1 MQERRSQFL
10 INKPLQLRYMAYV
23 TIALLVVASIAIFS
37 FYFGIWGGVLDA
49 FSDAKFREDL
59 LTATR
64 LSQYESARLSPK
76 TNMPMSL
83 AFFDQA
89 EKLTSRQ
96 REVFKTVLVD
106 TNKKLIPRFVL
117 LVLLIG
123 WGSIY
128 LSHKVAGPLYRFQLS
143 LGEIQKGN
151 MAIRI
156 RLRQYDEAQFLGHQ
170 FNETLEYLDS
180 TFAKLKNI
188 VRENSSNPERLKSRL
203 NEELSQIKT
212 SATTA

>member
-23 TIALLVVASIAIFS
+23 TMALLVVASIAIFS

-76 TNMPMSL
+76 TNMPVSL

-151 MAIRI
+151 MTVRI

-170 FNETLEYLDS
+170 FNETLPYLDS

-188 VRENSSNPERLKSRL
+188 VRVNS
-203 NEELSQIKT
+203 
-212 SATTA
+212 